1 MPPRL
6 QPAAVA
12 TFLAQTPLFR
22 GCSGTMLA
30 QLAPHLEQTQHA
42 ARDTVLAVGAAVPG
56 LGIVHTGRV
65 TVRFAGGTA
74 NVDEVGPGD
83 SFGEAALLLG
93 AQSPYG
99 VVAEEETSVLWVRKD
114 HFDQILAAVP
124 AVGHA
129 VARRQSS
136 RFIRAGALGSRPAD
150 PPTPSGTLRAVT
162 GPTPAPN
169 VAGPAPDAR
178 KGELRFVEVGAFQI
192 TAQVVE
198 MLPSRLIQTL
208 RCFPLEIRGRTLV
221 VGMVNP
227 FAMEARQELRRYL
240 HNVDPEI
247 VAIAADDWA
256 QACIRHKLQ
265 STTERAKDP
274 NAVATQRFSYQVEQ
288 KKADE
293 KGQIIIG
300 EEVINLLD
308 RILAEGVE
316 RGASD
321 VHIEPDVGSVRVRL
335 RIQGMIHDR
344 KEIVPPSFAVPL
356 VARIKV
362 LAELD
367 ITERRMPQD
376 GRIVAHQGRRELNFR
391 VSTIPTARGEK
402 AVIRI
407 LDAADVMRPF
417 NQIFV
422 DAQVADLVHQ
432 VISGTHGAIFV
443 AGATGSGK
451 STTLYS
457 MVNQRKLLR
466 PDNNIVTVEDPVEF
480 PFPGLTQV
488 PVNARAGLDYPTVLR
503 ALLRQDPDVLVI
515 GELRDAASAALVLE
529 ASLTGHLVM
538 ATIHGGSVL
547 TVLQRLEQFG
557 ASQMLLAQ
565 SLNAIVVQRLA
576 RRLCPSCAREE
587 EVAPMLME
595 SLVAR
600 GLVPRGGSLRLPRA
614 VGCELCDKT
623 GFLGRLAIAEVLTLQ
638 SEELRVAMGA
648 GVPFPEILQKA
659 AASNH
664 YLSTLRSAKVLMA
677 RKMLAPADALLAVSA

>member
-1 MPPRL
+1 MAPRL

-30 QLAPHLEQTQHA
+30 QLAPHLDQTQHA
-42 ARDTVLAVGAAVPG
+42 PREQVLTAGGAVPG

-65 TVRFAGGTA
+65 SVRFAGGA
-74 NVDEVGPGD
+74 SVDEVGPGD
-83 SFGEAALLLG
+83 CFGEAALLLG
-93 AQSPYG
+93 GQSPYG
-99 VVAEEETSVLWVRKD
+99 VVAEDETSVLWVRKD

-124 AVGHA
+124 AVSHA
-129 VARRQSS
+129 VAKRQSS
-136 RFIRAGALGSRPAD
+136 RFVRAGTLSGRPAD
-150 PPTPSGTLRAVT
+150 GPTVSGAMRAVT
-162 GPTPAPN
+162 GP
-169 VAGPAPDAR
+169 VAGASAGTSPVEGR
-178 KGELRFVEVGAFQI
+178 KNELRFVEVGSFQI
-192 TAQVVE
+192 TPQVVE
-198 MLPSRLIQTL
+198 MLPSRLIQQV

-240 HNVDPEI
+240 HNVDPEV
-247 VAIAADDWA
+247 VAISADDWA

-265 STTERAKDP
+265 STERPKDP
-274 NAVATQRFSYQVEQ
+274 AAAAAMLRFAYQAEQ

-293 KGQIIIG
+293 KAQIIIG

-308 RILAEGVE
+308 RILSEAVE

-344 KEIVPPSFAVPL
+344 KDIVPPSFAVPL

-367 ITERRMPQD
+367 ITERRLPQD
-376 GRIVAHQGRRELNFR
+376 GRIVAHQNRRELNFR

-422 DAQVADLVHQ
+422 DAQVSELVHQ
-432 VISGTHGAIFV
+432 VISGTFGAIFV

-466 PDNNIVTVEDPVEF
+466 PDNNIVTVEDPIEF

-503 ALLRQDPDVLVI
+503 SLLRQDPDVIVV
-515 GELRDAASAALVLE
+515 GELRDAASAGLVLE

-557 ASQMLLAQ
+557 ATPMLLSQA
-565 SLNAIVVQRLA
+565 LNAIVVQRLA

-587 EVAPMLME
+587 EVAPVLME

-623 GFLGRLAIAEVLTLQ
+623 GFLGRVAVVEVLSLQ
-638 SEELRVAMGA
+638 SEELRVAMA
-648 GVPFPEILQKA
+648 GGVAFTDILQKA
-659 AASNH
+659 TATNQF
-664 YLSTLRSAKVLMA
+664 LSTLRAAKLLMA
-677 RKMLAPADALLAVSA
+677 RKILSPADALLAVSA